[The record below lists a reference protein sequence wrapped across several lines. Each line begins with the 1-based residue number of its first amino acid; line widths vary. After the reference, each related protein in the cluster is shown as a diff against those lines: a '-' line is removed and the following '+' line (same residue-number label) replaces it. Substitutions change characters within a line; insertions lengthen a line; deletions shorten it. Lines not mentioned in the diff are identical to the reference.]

1 MPNFCFH
8 RTAAYAILR
17 PNEQARDRHP
27 ARATRRVEC
36 AKTTMGG
43 KDLFSLAGKAA
54 LVTGAS
60 SGFGRHFA
68 RVLAGA
74 GAKVALAARRI
85 DALERLAAEIKA
97 GGGEA
102 TALVMDVTQR
112 ASVALGVQEAEA
124 ALGPLT
130 ILVNNAGIPS
140 NSYFTRTSEEE
151 WRAVMAV
158 NLDGVF
164 RVGQEAARRMVAN
177 GQGGSIINIA
187 SILGF
192 GAIKTLSTYS
202 ASKAAIVSLT
212 QSMALE
218 LARDRIRVNA
228 LAPGYFATE
237 FNDAYLA
244 SGAGKRMMARVPMGR
259 AGAVHEL
266 DGPLLL
272 LAADAGAFMTG
283 SVVTVDGGNLLT
295 MG

>member
-1 MPNFCFH
+1 M
-8 RTAAYAILR
+8 AG
-17 PNEQARDRHP
+17 Q
-27 ARATRRVEC
+27 
-36 AKTTMGG
+36 
-43 KDLFSLAGKAA
+43 DLLSLAGRAA

-85 DALERLAAEIKA
+85 DALERLAAEIRA

-102 TALVMDVTQR
+102 AACAMDVTDR
-112 ASVALGVQEAEA
+112 ASVALAVQAAEA

-140 NSYFTRTSEEE
+140 NSYFTGTSEEA
-151 WRAVMAV
+151 WRTVMAV

-177 GQGGSIINIA
+177 GRGGSIINIA

-202 ASKAAIVSLT
+202 ASKAAVVSLT

-218 LARDRIRVNA
+218 LARERIRVNA

-244 SGAGKRMMARVPMGR
+244 SDAGRHMMARVPMGR

-272 LAADAGAFMTG
+272 LASDAGAFMTG
-283 SVVTVDGGNLLT
+283 SVVTVDGGHLLT

>member
-1 MPNFCFH
+1 
-8 RTAAYAILR
+8 
-17 PNEQARDRHP
+17 
-27 ARATRRVEC
+27 
-36 AKTTMGG
+36 MGG
-43 KDLFSLAGKAA
+43 KDLLSLAGKVA

-60 SGFGRHFA
+60 SGFGHHFA

-74 GAKVALAARRI
+74 GAKVALAARRME
-85 DALERLAAEIKA
+85 ALQRLSAEIKA
-97 GGGEA
+97 DGGEA
-102 TALVMDVTQR
+102 AAVAMDVTDR
-112 ASVALGVQEAEA
+112 ASVALGVRQAEA
-124 ALGPLT
+124 ALGPLS
-130 ILVNNAGIPS
+130 ILINNAGIPS
-140 NSYFTRTSEEE
+140 NSYFTRMSEEE

-177 GQGGSIINIA
+177 GRGGSIINIA

-192 GAIKTLSTYS
+192 GAIKTLSAYS

-244 SGAGKRMMARVPMGR
+244 SDAGKRMMARVPMGR
-259 AGAVHEL
+259 AGAVNEL

-272 LAADAGAFMTG
+272 LASDASAFMTG
-283 SVVTVDGGNLLT
+283 SVLRVDGGHLLV